1 MKSLVTDLH
10 SHRLSVMEKSEEVA
24 LTQSNSS
31 KKKKSSNPNINKT
44 NTTNRGVELML
55 SGGKRKKKPLH
66 IIWNKMI
73 CFWNTEIDIYFEF
86 SLSARKKTKK

>member
-1 MKSLVTDLH
+1 
-10 SHRLSVMEKSEEVA
+10 

-31 KKKKSSNPNINKT
+31 KKKKSSKPNINKT